1 LQVAT
6 QITEQD
12 VLIELIDCGLRAESL
27 HVLTLVPMVSVA
39 WANSFVERGE
49 RQGHFK
55 NGSGKRYEARVNAF
69 ELLTGWLKERP
80 NPSLLKTW
88 KDYVGVLRRIV
99 IRESYTTLRD
109 ATISQAI
116 TVAEASGGCLGFEAV
131 SRAEQAVINNL
142 TSAFD
147 A

>member
-1 LQVAT
+1 MAQENAMKP
-6 QITEQD
+6 
-12 VLIELIDCGLRAESL
+12 ES
-27 HVLTLVPMVSVA
+27 
-39 WANSFVERGE
+39 
-49 RQGHFK
+49 
-55 NGSGKRYEARVNAF
+55 NAF